1 MSGGDRAASGLV
13 AGLDSAASEALDAA
27 QTSVYAELRPPPHVA
42 SHACCVW
49 TQLAGPSGHVQ
60 RVLPDGCADIVW
72 MAGGELVVAGPATGP
87 VLAEI
92 LPGVTAVGVRFGP
105 GAAGAALGHA
115 AHELQ
120 DHTVELAD
128 LWGDAGRELAERMA
142 LAPHPWRPAILAEAV
157 GRRLRDAPPPDPVV
171 TRAATLLAG
180 GMPVAETGREVA
192 LGERHLRRRF
202 HDAVG
207 YGPKMLQRI
216 MRLRRFL
223 DLVEAMPE
231 PDIGRAAVQVGY
243 ADQPHLTRE
252 STALT
257 GLPPV
262 ALLAS
267 RQPRGLADGLSE
279 APRAR
284 GTARAGPEAGSRPR

>member
-1 MSGGDRAASGLV
+1 VSGEDRAPSGSVADADRASRGPLGET
-13 AGLDSAASEALDAA
+13 A
-27 QTSVYAELRPPPHVA
+27 TSVYAESCPPRWLA

-49 TQLAGPSGHVQ
+49 TQVAGPSGHVQ

-92 LPGVTAVGVRFGP
+92 PPGVTAVGVRFGP
-105 GAAGAALGHA
+105 GAAGAALGQP

-120 DHTVELAD
+120 DRTVELAD
-128 LWGDAGRELAERMA
+128 LWGATGRELTERMA
-142 LAPHPWRPAILAEAV
+142 QASPLRRPGLLAEAV
-157 GRRLRDAPPPDPVV
+157 ARRLRDAPPPDQVV
-171 TRAATLLAG
+171 TRAAALLAG
-180 GMPVAETGREVA
+180 GVQVAEAGREVA

-202 HDAVG
+202 HEAVG
-207 YGPKMLQRI
+207 YGPKTLQRI
-216 MRLRRFL
+216 MRMRRFL
-223 DLVEAMPE
+223 DIVEAMPE
-231 PDIGRAAVQVGY
+231 PDVGRAAVEVGY

-257 GLPPV
+257 GLPPI

-267 RQPRGLADGLSE
+267 RQPRGLVALPATFD
-279 APRAR
+279 RK
-284 GTARAGPEAGSRPR
+284 

>member
-1 MSGGDRAASGLV
+1 LSGSDRASNALV
-13 AGLDSAASEALDAA
+13 AAPS
-27 QTSVYAELRPPPHVA
+27 SVYAERRPPPELA

-49 TQLAGPSGHVQ
+49 TQTAGPAGHVQ
-60 RVLPDGCADIVW
+60 RVLPDGCADIVF
-72 MAGGELVVAGPATGP
+72 MAGGELVVAGPATGH

-92 LPGVTAVGVRFGP
+92 PAGVTAIGVRFGP
-105 GAAGAALGHA
+105 GAAGAALGMSA
-115 AHELQ
+115 SELQ
-120 DHTVELAD
+120 DRTVELAA
-128 LWGDAGRELAERMA
+128 LWGAAGRELTERMA
-142 LAPHPWRPAILAEAV
+142 LESPARRLGLLAAV
-157 GRRLRDAPPPDPVV
+157 LAQRLRDAAPPDPVV
-171 TRAATLLAG
+171 ARAATLLAS

-223 DLVEAMPE
+223 DLVEAMPA
-231 PDIGRAAVQVGY
+231 PDVGRAAIEVGY

-257 GLPPV
+257 GLPPA
-262 ALLAS
+262 ALLDS
-267 RQPRGLADGLSE
+267 RLTRGIADGVT
-279 APRAR
+279 RR
-284 GTARAGPEAGSRPR
+284 

>member
-1 MSGGDRAASGLV
+1 VSGEDRAPSGSGDG
-13 AGLDSAASEALDAA
+13 ATA
-27 QTSVYAELRPPPHVA
+27 TSRYAELRPPPELA

-49 TQLAGPSGHVQ
+49 TQVAGPSGHVQ

-72 MAGGELVVAGPATGP
+72 MAGGELVVAGPATGH

-92 LPGVTAVGVRFGP
+92 PPGVTAVGVRFGP
-105 GAAGAALGHA
+105 GAAGAALGQP

-120 DHTVELAD
+120 DRTVELGD
-128 LWGDAGRELAERMA
+128 LWGAAGRELTERMA
-142 LAPHPWRPAILAEAV
+142 LTSPLQRMGLLADAV
-157 GRRLRDAPPPDPVV
+157 ARRLRDARAPDPVV
-171 TRAATLLAG
+171 ARAAVLLAG
-180 GMPVAETGREVA
+180 GMPVAEAGREVA

-207 YGPKMLQRI
+207 YGPKTLQRV
-216 MRLRRFL
+216 MRMRRFL

-231 PDIGRAAVQVGY
+231 PDVGRAAVEVGY
-243 ADQPHLTRE
+243 TDQPHLTRE

-267 RQPRGLADGLSE
+267 RQPRSI
-279 APRAR
+279 APRID
-284 GTARAGPEAGSRPR
+284 RADQGRVRRRR